1 MHMAWPFLAPVGINS
16 EAEPFAKSLAKL
28 IAQIKADVAAA
39 LFLENITRP
48 SLAQQI
54 SDKTCLE
61 IGGRLFS
68 DALSERDGPATSNL
82 AMFEHNLGTLIAAIN

>member
-1 MHMAWPFLAPVGINS
+1 MAPVGINS

-39 LFLENITRP
+39 VFLENITSP

-54 SDKTCLE
+54 SDETGLE

-68 DALSERDGPATSNL
+68 DALSECSGPANSYL
-82 AMFEHNLGTLIAAIN
+82 AMFEHNLGTLIAALR